1 MNHQQAMRILDRIKD
16 GGDYPASIINQAL
29 MLTGDL

>member
-1 MNHQQAMRILDRIKD
+1 MTLQQAMRILDRIKD
-16 GGDYPASIINQAL
+16 GFEYPASIINQAL